1 MRKNKIRKSTWIPL
15 ALTLYSIVVYAYV
28 LLRSTASTGAV
39 VFTIVLNALI
49 ILALWW
55 LYRKKEKMALE
66 RERELMD
73 RFRDDRDQTHVTN

>member
-15 ALTLYSIVVYAYV
+15 AFTLYSIVVYAYV
-28 LLRSTASTGAV
+28 LPRSTASTGAV
-39 VFTIVLNALI
+39 VFAIVLNALI

-73 RFRDDRDQTHVTN
+73 RFRNDRDQTHVTN

>member
-15 ALTLYSIVVYAYV
+15 AFTLYSIVIYAY
-28 LLRSTASTGAV
+28 LLPRSTASTGSIIFA
-39 VFTIVLNALI
+39 IVLNALI

-66 RERELMD
+66 REREMMEQIRKNQDL
-73 RFRDDRDQTHVTN
+73 TSNNH

>member
-15 ALTLYSIVVYAYV
+15 AFTLYSIVIYAY
-28 LLRSTASTGAV
+28 LLPRRSIIFA
-39 VFTIVLNALI
+39 IVLNALI

-66 RERELMD
+66 REREMMEQIRKNQDL
-73 RFRDDRDQTHVTN
+73 TSNNH

>member
-1 MRKNKIRKSTWIPL
+1 MRKSRIRKSTWIPL
-15 ALTLYSIVVYAYV
+15 AFTLYSIVIYAY
-28 LLRSTASTGAV
+28 LLPRSTASIESIVIAV
-39 VFTIVLNALI
+39 VVNVLI

-73 RFRDDRDQTHVTN
+73 QIRKDQDRPDNEN

>member
-15 ALTLYSIVVYAYV
+15 AFTLYSIVIYAY
-28 LLRSTASTGAV
+28 LLPRSTASNGSIIFA
-39 VFTIVLNALI
+39 IVLNALI

-66 RERELMD
+66 REREMMEQIRKNQDL
-73 RFRDDRDQTHVTN
+73 TSNNH

>member
-1 MRKNKIRKSTWIPL
+1 MKRNKIRKSTWIPL
-15 ALTLYSIVVYAYV
+15 AFTLYSIVIYAY
-28 LLRSTASTGAV
+28 LLPRSTASTSSIIMAV
-39 VFTIVLNALI
+39 VLNALI

-73 RFRDDRDQTHVTN
+73 RLRNDRDQTHVTN

>member
-15 ALTLYSIVVYAYV
+15 AFTLYSIVVYAYV
-28 LLRSTASTGAV
+28 LPRSTASTGAV
-39 VFTIVLNALI
+39 VFAIVLNALI

>member
-15 ALTLYSIVVYAYV
+15 AFTLYSIVIYAY
-28 LLRSTASTGAV
+28 LLPRSTASTGTIIFAV
-39 VFTIVLNALI
+39 VLNVLI

-73 RFRDDRDQTHVTN
+73 RLRDDRDQTHVTN

>member
-15 ALTLYSIVVYAYV
+15 AFTLYSIVIYAY
-28 LLRSTASTGAV
+28 LLPRSTAGTGTIIFA
-39 VFTIVLNALI
+39 IVLNALI

-66 RERELMD
+66 RVKAGTRLLLLINS
-73 RFRDDRDQTHVTN
+73 QKTTL

>member
-15 ALTLYSIVVYAYV
+15 AFTLYSIVIYAY
-28 LLRSTASTGAV
+28 LLPRSTASIGSIIFAV
-39 VFTIVLNALI
+39 VLNALI

-73 RFRDDRDQTHVTN
+73 RLRDDQDQTHVTN

>member
-15 ALTLYSIVVYAYV
+15 AFTLYYIVIYAY
-28 LLRSTASTGAV
+28 LLPRSTASTGSIIFA
-39 VFTIVLNALI
+39 IVLNALI

-66 RERELMD
+66 REREMMEQIRKNQDL
-73 RFRDDRDQTHVTN
+73 TSNNH